1 MIKSAVQTLFVVLIA
16 TPIFAADIGLKAKSV
31 NLPGIGSRTEKPHP
45 FSLGN
50 KIKGLLNSDR
60 LSFQN
65 TVGINF
71 SSGSGANLNQY
82 YLNTITYKA
91 KQPLII
97 KAQVGLQHNL
107 YGSPAFGSAMGGNT
121 KVIVPF
127 LGLLYKPRDNI
138 QIEFQ
143 FSNRPPSSYGTRGSY
158 PY

>member
-1 MIKSAVQTLFVVLIA
+1 MMKSTILAVFLVLVVTTIIPANSGL
-16 TPIFAADIGLKAKSV
+16 TPKSL
-31 NLPGIGSRTEKPHP
+31 NLPGLGSQTEQLRP
-45 FSLGN
+45 FSLGD
-50 KIKGLLNSDR
+50 KIKGLLANDR

-71 SSGSGANLNQY
+71 SSSSGGNLNQY

-107 YGSPAFGSAMGGNT
+107 YGSPTFGSAQGGNT
-121 KVIVPF
+121 KLIVPF
-127 LGLLYKPRDNI
+127 LGVLYKPRDNI

-143 FSNRPPSSYGTRGSY
+143 FSNRPSSYYGARGGY